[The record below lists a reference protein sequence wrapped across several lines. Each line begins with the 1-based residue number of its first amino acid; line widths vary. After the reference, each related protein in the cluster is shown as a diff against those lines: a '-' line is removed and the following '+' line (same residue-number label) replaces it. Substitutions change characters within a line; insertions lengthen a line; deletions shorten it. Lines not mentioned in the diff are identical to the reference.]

1 MSDKRL
7 TNGSLALN
15 NKKVITIDA
24 VKMIEEAKLRVAA
37 YARVSSDSTDQLN
50 SFVAQTN
57 HYISL
62 ISSNENWTLVDIYAD
77 EGITGTSADKRNE
90 FQRLLSDCRKGLIDR
105 VLVKSI
111 SRFARNT
118 KECLEYVRELRSIGV
133 TVYFEEQRIDTGK
146 MNTEFMA
153 ALHASI
159 AQTES
164 ESISGNMRW
173 SYKHRMEKG
182 LFITCKA
189 PLGYRLI
196 DGQLVIH
203 EPEAEIVQLIF
214 NNYLAGYSREEI
226 AAQVTALGIPTRDG
240 KEVWRASAI
249 TYILCNEK
257 YAGDVRVQK
266 KYTTETLPFKKK
278 LNHGERDQYFM
289 PERVPA
295 IIDREV
301 FDAVAE
307 LMEKRKCKISTAP
320 REASVFTQK
329 IICGECGSLF
339 KQTSCRGTVNWVCR
353 THRKDKNSCS
363 IMQIPEERIH
373 AAFLRLYYK
382 LKVHGET
389 VLGQLLS
396 DLKSVKDKKMLWSED
411 VIALNKKISELSD
424 QNRMLAEMKK
434 LGLVDSDIF
443 IAKTNDLARQLAE
456 AKQKKARIAGEA
468 KDEAIPKTRELLEC
482 LEDMPE
488 FLLTFDPEI
497 FEALVERITVES
509 NTRLKFHLKNGME
522 IREII

>member
-1 MSDKRL
+1 MPEVRKIPKKTVTLLEPKRSIIVDKEKHRQL
-7 TNGSLALN
+7 
-15 NKKVITIDA
+15 K
-24 VKMIEEAKLRVAA
+24 VAA
-37 YARVSSDSTDQLN
+37 YCRVSTDSEEQLTSYTN
-50 SFVAQTN
+50 QMKFYTEMISTKKEWEFVG
-57 HYISL
+57 
-62 ISSNENWTLVDIYAD
+62 IYAD
-77 EGITGTSADKRNE
+77 EGISGTKVKKRPQ
-90 FQRLLSDCRKGLIDR
+90 FKKMIDDCLAGKIDYIIT
-105 VLVKSI
+105 KSV

-118 KECLEYVRELRSIGV
+118 VECLDYIRLLKARGIGV
-133 TVYFEEQRIDTGK
+133 IFEEQNIDTGT

-153 ALHASI
+153 ALQASI

-196 DGQLVIH
+196 DGQLVIY
-203 EPEAEIVQLIF
+203 EPEAELVRMIF
-214 NNYLAGYSREEI
+214 QNYLSGFSREEI
-226 AAQVTALGIPTRDG
+226 AAQITAMGIPTRDG
-240 KEVWRASAI
+240 KECWKASAI

-289 PERVPA
+289 PDRVPA
-295 IIDREV
+295 IIDRV
-301 FDAVAE
+301 IFDAVAE
-307 LMEKRKCKISTAP
+307 LMKERRSKITTALRVESIFSKRI
-320 REASVFTQK
+320 R
-329 IICGECGSLF
+329 CGECGSVF
-339 KQTSCRGTVNWVCR
+339 TRAVCRGTVNWVCR
-353 THRKDKNSCS
+353 THRKDKHACS

-382 LKVHGET
+382 LKSNGET

-396 DLKSVKDKKMLWSED
+396 DLKTVKEKKMLWSED
-411 VIALNKKISELSD
+411 VIALNKRISELSD

-456 AKQKKARIAGEA
+456 AKQKRARIAGAA
-468 KDEAIPKTRELLEC
+468 KDETISKTRELLES

-488 FLLTFDPEI
+488 VLLTFDADI
-497 FEALVERITVES
+497 FEALVESITVE
-509 NTRLKFHLKNGME
+509 NNQCLRFRLRNSLE
-522 IREII
+522 IRETV